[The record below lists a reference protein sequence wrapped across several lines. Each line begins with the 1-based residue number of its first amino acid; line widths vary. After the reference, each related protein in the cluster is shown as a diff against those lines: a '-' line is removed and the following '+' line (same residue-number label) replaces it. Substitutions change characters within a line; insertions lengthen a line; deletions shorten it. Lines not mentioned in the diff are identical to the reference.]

1 MVERGGGAGLEA
13 CALQE
18 VVGGALC
25 KRRSERVWSEI
36 IVEAMASC
44 RCCFCCWWDETALR

>member
-13 CALQE
+13 CALQV

-25 KRRSERVWSEI
+25 KLRSERVWSEI
-36 IVEAMASC
+36 IVEAMA
-44 RCCFCCWWDETALR
+44 CCCCCSWWDETTLL

>member
-25 KRRSERVWSEI
+25 KRRSERVWREI
-36 IVEAMASC
+36 IVEAMVSCC
-44 RCCFCCWWDETALR
+44 RCCSWWDETTLL